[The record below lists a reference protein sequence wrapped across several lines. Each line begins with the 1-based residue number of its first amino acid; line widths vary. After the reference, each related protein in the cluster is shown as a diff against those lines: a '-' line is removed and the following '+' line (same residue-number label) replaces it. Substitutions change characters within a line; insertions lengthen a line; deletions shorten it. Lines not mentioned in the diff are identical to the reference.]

1 MNSISQVFAVGD
13 IHGCN
18 SLLKKIHKKILNK
31 SEKVMGNKILIY
43 LGDYIDRG
51 SKVKETIDTIINFRP
66 KNFKC
71 VFLRGNH
78 DQMLLDFVN
87 NKRNSLGTWLYNG
100 GAATLISY
108 CGSTITN
115 KLNNS
120 SSREQLIRE
129 TLVKS
134 LPSDHLKFFNDL
146 QFSYTWK
153 DYFFVHAGINPNR
166 PLNNQ
171 RKIDMIW
178 TRAPEFLAS
187 DQHFE
192 KIIVHGHTPNE
203 IVEEKS
209 NRINLDTGA
218 VYPELGKLSC
228 MFINTKEN
236 RREFFSIKGS

>member
-1 MNSISQVFAVGD
+1 LRNYSQVFAVGD
-13 IHGCN
+13 IHGCKE
-18 SLLKKIHKKILNK
+18 LLNIIH
-31 SEKVMGNKILIY
+31 NKIIEASKNKEGEKLLIY

-51 SKVKETIDTIINFRP
+51 SKVKETIDTIINFKP
-66 KNFKC
+66 KDFKC

-87 NKRNSLGTWLYNG
+87 NKQNSLGTWLYNNG
-100 GAATLISY
+100 IATLKSY
-108 CGSTITN
+108 CGSTIAN

-120 SSREQLIRE
+120 SSREQSIRE
-129 TLVKS
+129 TLIKS
-134 LPSDHLKFFNDL
+134 LPSSHLKFFNDL
-146 QFSYTWK
+146 QFSYIWK
-153 DYFFVHAGINPNR
+153 DYFFVHAGIDPNR
-166 PLNNQ
+166 PLDNQ

-187 DQHFE
+187 DQYFE
-192 KIIVHGHTPNE
+192 KMIVHGHTPNE

-228 MFINTKEN
+228 MFIDVKKN
-236 RREFFSIKGS
+236 RREFFNND

>member
-1 MNSISQVFAVGD
+1 MNSISQIFAVGD
-13 IHGCN
+13 IHGCS
-18 SLLKKIHKKILNK
+18 SLLKKIHRKILIK

-51 SKVKETIDTIINFRP
+51 SKVKETIDTIINFKP
-66 KNFKC
+66 KNIKC
-71 VFLRGNH
+71 IFLRGNH

-87 NKRNSLGTWLYNG
+87 NKRNSLEVWLYNG
-100 GAATLISY
+100 GVTTLKSY
-108 CGSTITN
+108 CGSTIAN

-120 SSREQLIRE
+120 SSREQSIRE

-134 LPSDHLKFFNDL
+134 LPSDHLKFFIDL
-146 QFSYTWK
+146 QFSYIWK
-153 DYFFVHAGINPNR
+153 DYFFVHAGIDPNR
-166 PLNNQ
+166 PLDNQ

-178 TRAPEFLAS
+178 TRSPEFLAS
-187 DQHFE
+187 DQYFE
-192 KIIVHGHTPNE
+192 KMIVHGHTPNE
-203 IVEEKS
+203 NVEEKS

-236 RREFFSIKGS
+236 RREFFTND

>member
-18 SLLKKIHKKILNK
+18 SLVKKIHKKILNK
-31 SEKVMGNKILIY
+31 SEKVTGNKILIY

-51 SKVKETIDTIINFRP
+51 SNVRETIDTIINFKPR
-66 KNFKC
+66 NFKC

-108 CGSTITN
+108 CGSTITD

-171 RKIDMIW
+171 RKSDMIW

-236 RREFFSIKGS
+236 RREFFSIKDS

>member
-1 MNSISQVFAVGD
+1 
-13 IHGCN
+13 
-18 SLLKKIHKKILNK
+18 
-31 SEKVMGNKILIY
+31 
-43 LGDYIDRG
+43 
-51 SKVKETIDTIINFRP
+51 
-66 KNFKC
+66 
-71 VFLRGNH
+71 
-78 DQMLLDFVN
+78 MLLDFVN

>member
-51 SKVKETIDTIINFRP
+51 SKVKETIDTIINFKP
-66 KNFKC
+66 KNIKC
-71 VFLRGNH
+71 IFLRGNH

-87 NKRNSLGTWLYNG
+87 NKRNSLEVWLYNG
-100 GAATLISY
+100 GVTTLKSY
-108 CGSTITN
+108 CGSTIVN
-115 KLNNS
+115 MLNNRS
-120 SSREQLIRE
+120 SWEQSIRE
-129 TLVKS
+129 ILIKS
-134 LPSDHLKFFNDL
+134 LPSNHLKFFYDL
-146 QFSYTWK
+146 QFFYTWK

-166 PLNNQ
+166 PLDNQ
-171 RKIDMIW
+171 REIDMIW

-228 MFINTKEN
+228 MFINTKEY
-236 RREFFSIKGS
+236 R